1 VPPILEE
8 TMKTR
13 APAMNLGLGGLRL
26 AEGVTAQAAAS
37 VITNLTLLSTN
48 TQR

>member
-1 VPPILEE
+1 
-8 TMKTR
+8 
-13 APAMNLGLGGLRL
+13 MNLGLGGLRL